1 MKQRIIAFDILG
13 PMYHYDGSQGWKE
26 EEGAVKTLI
35 DKLKGLGYEP
45 NSAEEE
51 AQVEEEMLRRGQTSI
66 SITPGFVETVLYTQ
80 KQGVLPIIISAGT
93 QGCFEIGLEAAVKD
107 YRDRTGESVRIEELF
122 PEQHRHTTVGV
133 GSKKKS
139 ETWKTIGERYDGA
152 EVLVT
157 YEDTFTNM
165 KAAMQGLGC
174 DGYFVVAQPSGLV
187 TLEKRVF
194 KGTMQELLP
203 KLKEKL

>member
-1 MKQRIIAFDILG
+1 MTQRIIAFDVLG
-13 PMYHYDGSQGWKE
+13 PMYHYDGAQGWKE
-26 EEGAVKTLI
+26 EEGTVKTLLNKI
-35 DKLKGLGYEP
+35 KEFGYEP
-45 NSAEEE
+45 ETIEEE
-51 AQVEEEMLRRGQTSI
+51 SQVEEEMLRKGQTTASI
-66 SITPGFVETVLYTQ
+66 MPGFVETVLYTQ
-80 KQGVLPIIISAGT
+80 KQGALPIIISAGT
-93 QGCFEIGLEAAVKD
+93 PGCFEIGLEAAVKD
-107 YRDRTGESVRIEELF
+107 YRDRTGESVRVEQLF

-139 ETWKTIGERYDGA
+139 ETWKTIGERYDDA

-157 YEDTFTNM
+157 YEDTFANM
-165 KAAMQGLGC
+165 KAAMQGLDC
-174 DGYFVVAQPSGLV
+174 DGYFVVAQPNGLI